1 MYGPTV
7 ARRLIGRAL
16 RTAREARDLSQAQVG
31 ALIGCSHTKVA
42 HMESGRNAPD
52 LLTLQALTG
61 IFRFSKT
68 DHERLEALR
77 VAATQRAWFST
88 MRVSERTREYLGLE
102 TEAETLHCA
111 EVSDI
116 LPGILQSEGY
126 VRRLHEL
133 CGGRN
138 SGELDRR
145 VAVRLYRQQRLL
157 GPRPLRL
164 SAVVT
169 TGALERCAHDRPG
182 VAAEQFAHL
191 LERAQLPNVELLV
204 LPFAAGLHAARSGF
218 SVMTFPL
225 DALPPQAWAE
235 SADGGQVVSDPAR
248 VAALDTLYH
257 ELRGQCLQREETLT
271 LLRGFTAKHSTKEVI
286 NHGTTDGAAVPL
298 RQV

>member
-1 MYGPTV
+1 MYGPAV
-7 ARRLIGRAL
+7 SRRLIGRAL
-16 RTAREARDLSQAQVG
+16 RTAREARGLSQVQLG

-52 LLTLQALTG
+52 LLTLKTLTG

-68 DHERLEALR
+68 EHDRLEELR
-77 VAATQRAWFST
+77 VAATQRAWYAT

-102 TEAETLHCA
+102 TEADTLHCV

-116 LPGILQSEGY
+116 LPGVVQCERY
-126 VRRLHEL
+126 VRRLHAL
-133 CGGRN
+133 GGGGD

-157 GPRPLRL
+157 GPDPLRL

-169 TGALERCAHDRPG
+169 MGALKRCAHDHPC

-204 LPFAAGLHAARSGF
+204 LPFGTGLHGARSGF

-235 SADGGQVVSDPAR
+235 SADGGHVVSDPER
-248 VAALDTLYH
+248 VAALDKLYD
-257 ELRGQCLQREETLT
+257 ELRGQCLPAEETLA
-271 LLRGFTAKHSTKEVI
+271 LLRGFTTKHPTREVT
-286 NHGTTDGAAVPL
+286 NHGTADAAVPVP
-298 RQV
+298 QV